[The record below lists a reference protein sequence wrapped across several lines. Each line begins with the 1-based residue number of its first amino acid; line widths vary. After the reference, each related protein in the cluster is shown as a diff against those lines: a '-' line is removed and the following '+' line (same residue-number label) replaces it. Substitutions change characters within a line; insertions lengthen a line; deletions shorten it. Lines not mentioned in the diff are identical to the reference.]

1 MISAVYRRA
10 IFALLGLALSSCA
23 AVGPDYQPP
32 KIAVPAAWNNSGG
45 NIAQQDREDLEE
57 WWRNLKDPLLTELI
71 EEALRTSPDI
81 LSARSK
87 LREAR
92 ARRAIAG
99 ADYYPTVA
107 GSGSASRSKSSTET
121 GSGKIHELYQ
131 AGFDASWELD
141 IFGGVRRNVEAA
153 QSAFQASTASLADTR
168 VSLAA
173 EVATNYIQIR
183 SQQVRLKIT
192 RANLAS
198 QEETLQLTQWRAQAG
213 LVSSQDVEQA
223 RSNLEQTR
231 AQLPSLEISQIQA
244 EHALEILLGKPPG
257 ALQQRLATAA
267 NLPLIPNRLAIG
279 IPADTLRQ
287 RPDIRVAERN
297 LAAETARLGVAE
309 AARYPTFKLSGSI
322 GLEALTLSGL
332 LNSGA
337 DKASLLGGITAP
349 IFNAGKLRNQVEVQD
364 AVREQARIS
373 YEQSVLSALSEVENA
388 LVSLDRSGSQSE
400 ALAAATTA
408 AQNAAD
414 LAKQRYSAGL
424 IDFQAVLDAERT
436 VRSNADS
443 LATAR
448 ADRVLALIR
457 LYKALGG
464 GWQPAAENQRHQ
476 QG

>member
-1 MISAVYRRA
+1 MIPAGCR
-10 IFALLGLALSSCA
+10 LLILTLLSLALSSCA

-32 KIAVPAAWNNSGG
+32 KMTVPETWNNSGG
-45 NIAQQDREDLEE
+45 GITQQGREDLGE
-57 WWRNLKDPLLTELI
+57 WWQNLHDPLLTELI
-71 EEALRTSPDI
+71 EEALRSSPDI
-81 LSARSK
+81 RSARAK

-92 ARRAIAG
+92 ARRGIAG
-99 ADYYPTVA
+99 ADYYPTVT
-107 GSGSASRSKSSTET
+107 GSGSASRSKSSAET
-121 GSGKIHELYQ
+121 GSGKTHELYQ
-131 AGFDASWELD
+131 VGFDASWELD

-153 QSAFQASTASLADTR
+153 QNALQASTASFANTR

-183 SQQVRLKIT
+183 SQQLRLKII

-231 AQLPSLEISQIQA
+231 AQLPSLETTQFQA
-244 EHALEILLGKPPG
+244 EHALEILLGKAPG
-257 ALQQRLATAA
+257 ALQQQLSTAT
-267 NLPLIPNRLAIG
+267 NLPLIPDRLAIG
-279 IPADTLRQ
+279 IPADTVRQ
-287 RPDIRVAERN
+287 RPDIQVAERN
-297 LAAETARLGVAE
+297 LAAETARLGAAE

-322 GLEALTLSGL
+322 GLEALTLGGL
-332 LNSGA
+332 HNSGA
-337 DKASLLGGITAP
+337 DTASLLGGITAP
-349 IFNAGKLRNQVEVQD
+349 IFNAGKLRKQVEVQD

-373 YEQSVLSALSEVENA
+373 YEQSVLTALSEVENA
-388 LVSLDRSGSQSE
+388 LVSLDRSSAQSE

-408 AQNAAD
+408 AQNAAE

-436 VRSNADS
+436 VRSSADS

-464 GWQPAAENQRHQ
+464 GWQHAAEDQLNQ

>member
-1 MISAVYRRA
+1 M
-10 IFALLGLALSSCA
+10 
-23 AVGPDYQPP
+23 
-32 KIAVPAAWNNSGG
+32 
-45 NIAQQDREDLEE
+45 EE

-183 SQQVRLKIT
+183 SQQVRLNIT

-231 AQLPSLEISQIQA
+231 AQLPSLEISQFQA

-309 AARYPTFKLSGSI
+309 AARYPTLQTVRLHRLGS
-322 GLEALTLSGL
+322 T
-332 LNSGA
+332 
-337 DKASLLGGITAP
+337 DP
-349 IFNAGKLRNQVEVQD
+349 
-364 AVREQARIS
+364 
-373 YEQSVLSALSEVENA
+373 
-388 LVSLDRSGSQSE
+388 
-400 ALAAATTA
+400 
-408 AQNAAD
+408 
-414 LAKQRYSAGL
+414 
-424 IDFQAVLDAERT
+424 ERT
-436 VRSNADS
+436 A
-443 LATAR
+443 
-448 ADRVLALIR
+448 
-457 LYKALGG
+457 
-464 GWQPAAENQRHQ
+464 Q
-476 QG
+476 QWRG